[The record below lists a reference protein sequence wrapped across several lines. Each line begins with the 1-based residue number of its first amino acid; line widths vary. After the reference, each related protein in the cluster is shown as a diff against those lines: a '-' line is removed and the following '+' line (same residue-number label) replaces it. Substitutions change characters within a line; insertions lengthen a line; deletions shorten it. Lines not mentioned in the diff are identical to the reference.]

1 MASKKHVDP
10 LKAKQKRQKIIAAV
24 LGVLFVG
31 VLAFQ
36 VPRVMKM
43 MKTPPNPHAN
53 DSVTTTTAT
62 GTPSLAAPTLGGAEQ
77 PATTDPTTGAPVAV
91 SATPTVQDGQ
101 LTSFSRFASKD
112 PFNQQLSD
120 DKGSS
125 PPSSSSGGTGS
136 GSGSG
141 SAGSGSAGSG
151 GTSSAPQIPS
161 GSKPQPGSAVIS
173 VNGTLYT
180 VATASDFPQANP
192 LFHLVS
198 VTAHSAKI
206 SIAGGSYSSGAP
218 TVTLNENKPV
228 TLVNTAD
235 GTRYTLILKPLGTG
249 VPGGST
255 SSRAGSG
262 TSSSGSGSS
271 GTTTTTPSSTTVT
284 LPSP

>member
-62 GTPSLAAPTLGGAEQ
+62 GTPSLAAPTLRGAEQ
-77 PATTDPTTGAPVAV
+77 PTTTDPTTGAPVAI
-91 SATPTVQDGQ
+91 SNTPTVQDGA
-101 LTSFSRFASKD
+101 LASFSRFASKD
-112 PFNQQLSD
+112 PFSQQLSD

-125 PPSSSSGGTGS
+125 TSSSNTGGS

-141 SAGSGSAGSG
+141 SAGSGGTGGS
-151 GTSSAPQIPS
+151 PQIPS
-161 GSKPQPGSAVIS
+161 GRSPQPGSAVIS

-180 VATASDFPQANP
+180 VATATDFPQANP

-218 TVTLNENKPV
+218 TVTLTENKPV

-255 SSRAGSG
+255 GSSAGGS
-262 TSSSGSGSS
+262 TSSSGSGGSGS

>member
-1 MASKKHVDP
+1 MASKKHLDP
-10 LKAKQKRQKIIAAV
+10 LKAKEKKQKIIAAV
-24 LGVLFVG
+24 LGVVFVG

-43 MKTPPNPHAN
+43 MKTPPNPRAN
-53 DSVTTTTAT
+53 VSVTTTTAT
-62 GTPSLAAPTLGGAEQ
+62 GTPSLAAPTLRGAEQ
-77 PATTDPTTGAPVAV
+77 PASTDPTTGAPVAV
-91 SATPTVQDGQ
+91 SNTPTVQDGQ
-101 LTSFSRFASKD
+101 LASFSRFASKD
-112 PFNQQLSD
+112 PFSQQLSD

-125 PPSSSSGGTGS
+125 TSSSSSGVS
-136 GSGSG
+136 GST
-141 SAGSGSAGSG
+141 GSG
-151 GTSSAPQIPS
+151 GTSSPPPIPS
-161 GSKPQPGSAVIS
+161 GSSPKPGSAVIS

-218 TVTLNENKPV
+218 TVTLKENKPL

-255 SSRAGSG
+255 SSSAASG
-262 TSSSGSGSS
+262 TSSSGSGGSGG

>member
-10 LKAKQKRQKIIAAV
+10 LRAKQKRQKVIAAV

-53 DSVTTTTAT
+53 DSVTTTAT
-62 GTPSLAAPTLGGAEQ
+62 GTPSLAAPTLRGAEQ
-77 PATTDPTTGAPVAV
+77 PASTDPTTGAPVAV
-91 SATPTVQDGQ
+91 SNTPTVQDGQ
-101 LTSFSRFASKD
+101 LASFSRFASKD

-125 PPSSSSGGTGS
+125 APSSSPGGS
-136 GSGSG
+136 
-141 SAGSGSAGSG
+141 GSGSAGSG
-151 GTSSAPQIPS
+151 GTSSPPQVPS
-161 GSKPQPGSAVIS
+161 SSSPRPGSAVIS

-218 TVTLNENKPV
+218 TVTLKENKPV

-235 GTRYTLILKPLGTG
+235 GTRYTLVLKPLGTG

-255 SSRAGSG
+255 TSSAGSG

-271 GTTTTTPSSTTVT
+271 GSTTTTPSSTTVT